1 MESLKI
7 IKMGC
12 DFWKDDETVKESDFT
27 NYRYYIHNI
36 QLKDEIKEKYNINK
50 NWNLRTI
57 EIMRSYK
64 QEVKKNKLVVVDKCI
79 LGINIYLEDENGN
92 QFGNREFEK
101 DLNKDHLKYT
111 KENLLYIINKIS
123 KIQYNTIE
131 ELENK

>member
-1 MESLKI
+1 MEKLKI

-12 DFWKDDETVKESDFT
+12 NFWKNDETVKESDFT

-50 NWNLRTI
+50 SWNLRTI
-57 EIMRSYK
+57 EIMRRYK
-64 QEVKKNKLVVVDKCI
+64 QEIKKNKAVIVDRCI
-79 LGINIYLEDENGN
+79 LGVNIYLEDEKGN
-92 QFGNREFEK
+92 QYGNIKFEK
-101 DLNKDHLKYT
+101 DLNKDKLKYT

-123 KIQYNTIE
+123 KIQYNSIE

>member
-36 QLKDEIKEKYNINK
+36 QLKDEIREKYKINK
-50 NWNLRTI
+50 SWNLRTI

-64 QEVKKNKLVVVDKCI
+64 QELRKNKLVVTNKCI

>member
-12 DFWKDDETVKESDFT
+12 NFWKDDETVKESDFT

-79 LGINIYLEDENGN
+79 LGINIYLEDEKGY